1 MCVCV
6 RVLLRNC
13 FIHVTVLHIFGHI
26 FPTIMLLTMLSIANC
41 ECYSSAPFAHC
52 LYISL
57 HFDFRHEALLFL
69 KCCYRKCRKIVQL
82 SRVNNFNFCVYILL
96 FDLICKHEI
105 EGRERGSNE
114 PHDREADN
122 TVRDR
127 ERGGGRDLYK
137 CNIIYF
143 GVLYECAPLKLYC
156 SSRLMAKISVEIMAL
171 QYSFLYTSSM
181 GCIFLALSFV
191 FIQSV
196 YPTSPS
202 AHISVIYVD
211 GSEQLNIKVE
221 LYCFLG
227 NCNCFLYLSFVSLT
241 LVNRLT

>member
-1 MCVCV
+1 MCNSKAILFILRFLCVCVCV

-127 ERGGGRDLYK
+127 ERGGGEG
-137 CNIIYF
+137 F
-143 GVLYECAPLKLYC
+143 
-156 SSRLMAKISVEIMAL
+156 
-171 QYSFLYTSSM
+171 
-181 GCIFLALSFV
+181 
-191 FIQSV
+191 
-196 YPTSPS
+196 
-202 AHISVIYVD
+202 
-211 GSEQLNIKVE
+211 EQV
-221 LYCFLG
+221 
-227 NCNCFLYLSFVSLT
+227 
-241 LVNRLT
+241 